1 MPNIQHP
8 IVKKSTFDISADLHT
23 QWSLRCVYHAVIS
36 VVTKIRH
43 ECRIF
48 YSFTISFVTILII
61 INDSNHLFGIFSSQ
75 NYFFFF
81 YISAQSENI
90 HTKIL
95 YTYVANINQRNQFT
109 DVLIGFWTVS
119 VCVRVSSQCQTFKT
133 QMRFKK
139 NKYVCTVFM
148 YLCLFNKNELSCS
161 YDKTVQRF
169 TFAAQNNKVIPNN
182 VCLFPQNSFWY
193 LTLPCQTFT
202 SSPRCRSC
210 GRWRPSRWWA
220 VCHFTSSSTCEDAS
234 ARPTTPSWPLK
245 DWDEPVASFKTE
257 GCPCLHPADPAL
269 RPENQTPDSSPL
281 ICFWKVLL
289 GNVKRRTVMSGTEC
303 LLRGR
308 AGVMKQR
315 HLLHVFDAKTIWWFL
330 SAEAEL
336 V

>member
-1 MPNIQHP
+1 MRLLALYAGQNADTSWMQ
-8 IVKKSTFDISADLHT
+8 DILQFYNKLCHDLNNYKWL
-23 QWSLRCVYHAVIS
+23 QP
-36 VVTKIRH
+36 
-43 ECRIF
+43 
-48 YSFTISFVTILII
+48 SFW
-61 INDSNHLFGIFSSQ
+61 HLFISELLLFFLYQHNQKTYTPTFYTPMWPISTNEISLLMYWSGSELSQ
-75 NYFFFF
+75 FVWGFPR
-81 YISAQSENI
+81 SVRLLRPKWDLKKQESM
-90 HTKIL
+90 
-95 YTYVANINQRNQFT
+95 YV
-109 DVLIGFWTVS
+109 L
-119 VCVRVSSQCQTFKT
+119 
-133 QMRFKK
+133 
-139 NKYVCTVFM
+139 
-148 YLCLFNKNELSCS
+148 YLCLFNNSELSCS